1 MLVLRVASGYN
12 LLVRIIIY
20 SDMLRRGH
28 TGMSLLV
35 SAPFTGLLLAGGFV
49 AEAIVFTGSLLAG
62 GGLPDVDTRVPVVKH
77 RGFLHTVWFGLI
89 YGVLLGIVS
98 LLVLTFLYTN
108 NSIVQS
114 VVDIDSLQWI
124 AVVSGVGG
132 FAGVLSHLLGD
143 MITPWGINP
152 FEPVDD
158 RKVKFELTKAS
169 NESSNTALL
178 IVGFVAMIGAF
189 VYGGTHLVGGG
200 GF

>member
-1 MLVLRVASGYN
+1 
-12 LLVRIIIY
+12 
-20 SDMLRRGH
+20 
-28 TGMSLLV
+28 
-35 SAPFTGLLLAGGFV
+35 
-49 AEAIVFTGSLLAG
+49 
-62 GGLPDVDTRVPVVKH
+62 
-77 RGFLHTVWFGLI
+77 
-89 YGVLLGIVS
+89 
-98 LLVLTFLYTN
+98 
-108 NSIVQS
+108 
-114 VVDIDSLQWI
+114 VDIDSLQWI